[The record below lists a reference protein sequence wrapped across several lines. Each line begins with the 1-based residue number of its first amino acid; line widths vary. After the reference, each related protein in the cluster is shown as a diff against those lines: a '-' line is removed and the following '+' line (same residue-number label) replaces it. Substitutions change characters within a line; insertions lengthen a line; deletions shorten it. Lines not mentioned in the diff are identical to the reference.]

1 MKNVKR
7 IKMWSFNPPKNTKKF
22 SCIGISGKN
31 EFYFLLEELFY
42 SRPRLAPNH
51 NNASEIFIKLKYQ
64 FKKMGYFFIN
74 IISKIQMLSL

>member
-51 NNASEIFIKLKYQ
+51 NNASEIFIKLKYKL
-64 FKKMGYFFIN
+64 KKMGYFFIN

>member
-22 SCIGISGKN
+22 SCIGRSGKN
-31 EFYFLLEELFY
+31 EFYFLLEELFH

-51 NNASEIFIKLKYQ
+51 NNAGEIFIKLKYQ
-64 FKKMGYFFIN
+64 FKKLGYFFIN
-74 IISKIQMLSL
+74 IISKIQVLSL

>member
-74 IISKIQMLSL
+74 IKSKIQMLSL